1 MRRTRRSCALA
12 VTAALLISCT
22 AGGSDEPDVATS
34 STDSDSDEVAQ
45 DPTGDDAADDATD
58 PDATTDTDA
67 TTDPDGTTDDA
78 SPPAGGATDGPFAR
92 PDEPDPAYADAVIN
106 ELFRLAAEVE
116 RDVRDRTSRGQTIPP
131 ELLEPLQ
138 AVSSARQFEQYAAEL
153 QEQVNDSF
161 ATAPATIEQLTF
173 TTDRITVQDDGC
185 LAVAGTYDITG
196 PTDVDAVLNRFPD
209 VVGDDFTGVFE
220 DYGFLLVPLD
230 AERDPDGINPTG
242 WMIEAESGEADIDWS
257 SAPLVVAPN
266 CG

>member
-12 VTAALLISCT
+12 VTAALLIGCT
-22 AGGSDEPDVATS
+22 AGGSGEPDVATS
-34 STDSDSDEVAQ
+34 STASDSDEVAQ
-45 DPTGDDAADDATD
+45 DPTGGDATGPD
-58 PDATTDTDA
+58 DATTDTDETA
-67 TTDPDGTTDDA
+67 EDA
-78 SPPAGGATDGPFAR
+78 STLVGGVTDGPFAR
-92 PDEPDPAYADAVIN
+92 PDGPDPAYADAVIN
-106 ELFRLAAEVE
+106 ELFRIFAEVE
-116 RDVRDRTSRGQTIPP
+116 RDIRDRTSRGQTIPP

-138 AVSSARQFEQYAAEL
+138 AISSSRQFEQYAAEL
-153 QEQVNDSF
+153 QEQVDDSF

-173 TTDRITVQDDGC
+173 TTDRITQRDDGC

-196 PTDVDAVLNRFPD
+196 PTDVDAVLERFPD

-242 WMIEAESGEADIDWS
+242 WMIEAESGDADIDWS